1 MLLDGATEGY
11 LLAPAMPEGAT
22 TLVGLTS
29 ICTNVLWINAG
40 GNVSS
45 SVLASILLLS
55 PVVLVPPAL
64 PPPPVVGSLC
74 HLQPLADRCG
84 MVARETGDVTTGATD
99 VTSRVC

>member
-1 MLLDGATEGY
+1 MLLEGATEGY

-45 SVLASILLLS
+45 SVLASIFYLITSCISAASITPS
-55 PVVLVPPAL
+55 PSSGESFPSSAF
-64 PPPPVVGSLC
+64 
-74 HLQPLADRCG
+74 
-84 MVARETGDVTTGATD
+84 
-99 VTSRVC
+99 SR